1 MGLPAPLMTVFNFF
15 QFGNIGE
22 ENLLIADI
30 VRGMY
35 GQGYDFI
42 HFCSTAVSPM
52 IIEVVV
58 RLSYSLKSIKEG
70 NSLKDSIPFSK
81 NRESCPKLQTM
92 LFLSHSISTAVNTGK
107 ILVTKNPMA
116 INWAQWMVFAKY
128 SISQL
133 KWILYKKPIL
143 RDKYVQGFIDSEW
156 TEIEDELEST
166 WNEFSNNS
174 IFVYE

>member
-1 MGLPAPLMTVFNFF
+1 LQWPLQYRGILHCN
-15 QFGNIGE
+15 NGE
-22 ENLLIADI
+22 FSVATLGI
-30 VRGMY
+30 
-35 GQGYDFI
+35 FI
-42 HFCSTAVSPM
+42 LHET
-52 IIEVVV
+52 
-58 RLSYSLKSIKEG
+58 
-70 NSLKDSIPFSK
+70 
-81 NRESCPKLQTM
+81 LQTM

-133 KWILYKKPIL
+133 KWILYKKPRL